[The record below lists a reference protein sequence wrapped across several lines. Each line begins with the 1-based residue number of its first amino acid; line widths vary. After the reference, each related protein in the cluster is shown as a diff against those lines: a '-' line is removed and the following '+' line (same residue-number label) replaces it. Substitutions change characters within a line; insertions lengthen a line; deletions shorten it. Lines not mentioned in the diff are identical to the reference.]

1 MLIEENTERRGHKPV
16 FVYIYSII
24 ISAVQPFN
32 DGEQQNITDERRNN
46 TDDLGIDAFLFAYE
60 STSKEV
66 WSIFRHVTF

>member
-1 MLIEENTERRGHKPV
+1 MLIEENTEKRGHKPV

-24 ISAVQPFN
+24 IIVVQPFN
-32 DGEQQNITDERRNN
+32 DGEQQSITDERRNN

-66 WSIFRHVTF
+66 W

>member
-1 MLIEENTERRGHKPV
+1 MLIEENTGKRGHKPV

-24 ISAVQPFN
+24 ISVELPFN

-66 WSIFRHVTF
+66 W